1 MTERKS
7 SPLAILLATTGSH
20 IVMVFGTLFFS
31 TLAVL
36 SFWVPRRGNVIFY
49 YARWWGRLVLWAS
62 GLRPEIQHRT
72 RYEPGCRF
80 IVMSN
85 HQGMY
90 DIPALLG
97 TMPFQTRFMA
107 KSSLFRI
114 PFFGW
119 AMQLGGFV
127 PVDRGDNKRARKAF
141 GSAVDTLGGGISIL
155 VFPEE
160 TRSADGRLL
169 AFRRGGFLLALKS
182 GLPILP
188 LGISGTHEARPK
200 GSWSTR
206 PGPISIHFG
215 NPIDVAEFG
224 LKGRRELEAE
234 VRRQILELSGVED
247 SIEPAVD
254 KVEAGKGE

>member
-1 MTERKS
+1 
-7 SPLAILLATTGSH
+7 
-20 IVMVFGTLFFS
+20 MVFGTLFFS

-49 YARWWGRLVLWAS
+49 YARWWGRFVIWGG
-62 GLRPEIQHRT
+62 GLRPEIRHRVE
-72 RYEPGCRF
+72 YEPGSRF

-127 PVDRGDNKRARKAF
+127 PVDRGDNRRARQAF
-141 GSAVDTLGGGISIL
+141 GSAVGTLGEGISVL

-160 TRSADGRLL
+160 TRSPDGRLL

-188 LGISGTHEARPK
+188 VGISGTHEARPK

-206 PGPISIHFG
+206 PGPIGIRFG
-215 NPIDVAEFG
+215 EPIDVAEYG

-234 VRRQILELSGVED
+234 VRRQILELSGAED
-247 SIEPAVD
+247 STASADDAVD
-254 KVEAGKGE
+254 KVEPGKGE